1 MASLTDIEALAQRL
15 FALKR
20 FVLLIGDTGAL
31 IARLSGS
38 RIVSHQYLTGTIEE
52 NIRQA
57 KLALS
62 EFPNDP
68 VVMLYDVLGQTYRRD
83 RLPPVNL
90 LDRPKILARKLD
102 SLFSGAEL
110 KGGMQLG
117 RSAGEIRGYD
127 YLFASITSSPEIT
140 EWQSVL
146 SQIDNPTSDIRLLPV
161 ESVTLI
167 QRLLHADDAKPSRP
181 NPWNILITH
190 HRTGGFRQIVTR
202 EGGLAIARMT
212 PSAASIDSPA
222 EIADLLRREVGA
234 TIDYITR
241 LGFDRAEGLD
251 AIFIGRSDISAALK
265 NAQLPVRRLTAY
277 SPAQAEG
284 LVGISGARDDS
295 GHYTDL
301 LHAAWGASR
310 IVPALSIWARDLR
323 QARTRVLA
331 TVWGARALAA
341 ASLAAILYSANIY
354 WEIQRT
360 ETEYAQLE
368 STRAA
373 LQQRYDEEVSKLDSG
388 PMPIARMR
396 DIIAVHAQLQNAD
409 IDLIQLYTVIN
420 SALSENVRLRALDIE
435 IAPPQLTLAPVQD
448 PPLPADAQ
456 IETPPIEVEIVLD
469 LDLSSF
475 REAELA
481 IAEADRMTQALRVA
495 LPDMKVRIL
504 RQPLHILP
512 SDTLTVQPGENVLAF
527 SGEERIA
534 EIKLTG
540 RLK

>member
-1 MASLTDIEALAQRL
+1 VPSLTDIEGIAQRL

-20 FVLLIGDTGAL
+20 FVLMIGDTGAL

-38 RIVSHQYLTGTIEE
+38 RIVSHQFLTGTIEE

-62 EFPNDP
+62 EFPKYP

-83 RLPPVNL
+83 RLPPVSL

-102 SLFSGAEL
+102 SLFPGAEL

-117 RSAGEIRGYD
+117 RSTGEIRGFD
-127 YLFASITSSPEIT
+127 YLFASIAASPEIT

-146 SQIDNPTSDIRLLPV
+146 SQIENPTCDIRLLPV
-161 ESVTLI
+161 ESVK
-167 QRLLHADDAKPSRP
+167 LLQQIMHAGNGKLSKP

-202 EGGLAIARMT
+202 DGGLAIARMT
-212 PSAASIDSPA
+212 ASSAAIESPA
-222 EIADLLRREVGA
+222 EIAGLLRREIGA

-241 LGFDRAEGLD
+241 LGFDRTAGLD

-265 NAQLPVRRLTAY
+265 NVQLPVRKLTVY
-277 SPAQAEG
+277 TPAEAES
-284 LVGISGARDDS
+284 LAGISGARDDS
-295 GHYTDL
+295 GHFADL

-310 IVPALSIWARDLR
+310 IIPALSVWALNLR
-323 QARTRVLA
+323 QARSRVLGY
-331 TVWGARALAA
+331 VWGARALAA

-360 ETEYAQLE
+360 EAEYLQLE

-396 DIIAVHAQLQNAD
+396 DIIAIHAQLQNAD
-409 IDLIQLYTVIN
+409 IDLNSLYTVIN
-420 SALSENVRLRALDIE
+420 SALSGNVRLHALDIE
-435 IAPPQLTLAPVQD
+435 IDPPELALAPVQD
-448 PPLPADAQ
+448 PPLPADESA
-456 IETPPIEVEIVLD
+456 ETPPVEVGIVLN

-475 REAELA
+475 RDAELA
-481 IAEADRMTQALRVA
+481 IAEADRMIQALRLA
-495 LPDMKVRIL
+495 LPGMKIKIL
-504 RQPLHILP
+504 RQPLRILP
-512 SDTLTVQPGENVLAF
+512 EETLTVKPGENVLTI
-527 SGEERIA
+527 SGEDRIA
-534 EIKLTG
+534 KIELTG

>member
-1 MASLTDIEALAQRL
+1 MPSLPDIESVTQRL

-31 IARLSGS
+31 IVRLSGS
-38 RIVSHQYLTGTIEE
+38 RIVSHQFLTGTIEE
-52 NIRQA
+52 NMRQA

-62 EFPNDP
+62 EFPKYP

-90 LDRPKILARKLD
+90 LDRPKVLARKLD
-102 SLFSGAEL
+102 SLFPGAEL

-117 RSAGEIRGYD
+117 RSAGDIRGFD
-127 YLFASITSSPEIT
+127 YLFTSITSSPEIA

-146 SQIDNPTSDIRLLPV
+146 SQIENPTSDIRLLPV
-161 ESVTLI
+161 EAVKLL
-167 QRLLHADDAKPSRP
+167 QRLIHADDEKKSRP

-190 HRTGGFRQIVTR
+190 HRTGGFRQIVIR
-202 EGGLAIARMT
+202 DGGLAITRMT
-212 PSAASIDSPA
+212 PSATGIESPA
-222 EIADLLRREVGA
+222 EIADLLRREIGA

-265 NAQLPVRRLTAY
+265 NAQLPVRKLTVY
-277 SPAQAEG
+277 TPAQAES
-284 LVGISGARDDS
+284 LAGISGARDDS

-331 TVWGARALAA
+331 YVWGARALAA

-360 ETEYAQLE
+360 ETEYLQIE

-373 LQQRYDEEVSKLDSG
+373 LQQHYDAEVSKLDSG
-388 PMPIARMR
+388 PMPMARMR
-396 DIIAVHAQLQNAD
+396 DIIAIHTQLQNAD
-409 IDLIQLYTVIN
+409 IDLNQLYTVIN
-420 SALSENVRLRALDIE
+420 SALSGNVRLRALDIE
-435 IAPPQLTLAPVQD
+435 IKPPQIALAPAQD
-448 PPLPADAQ
+448 PSLPAEAPT
-456 IETPPIEVEIVLD
+456 ETPPVEVEIVLD

-475 REAELA
+475 REAEQA
-481 IAEADRMTQALRVA
+481 IAEADRMTGALRLA
-495 LPDMKVRIL
+495 LPDMKVKIL

-512 SDTLTVQPGENVLAF
+512 NDTLTVKPGENVLAF
-527 SGEERIA
+527 SGEDRIA
-534 EIKLTG
+534 EIELTG